1 MSPGNGKG
9 RPRQGDPNPSNV
21 QNLDNDQ
28 NTPALRRMP
37 VWHAYAEVRVVVGR
51 GGRPRLVL
59 LVTCP
64 LPSCRQQHLH
74 QARLPFL
81 AAVRTGA
88 CGGRYT
94 VHAATAAVAA

>member
-21 QNLDNDQ
+21 LNLDAAQ
-28 NTPALRRMP
+28 GTPALRRTP
-37 VWHAYAEVRVVVGR
+37 VWHAHAEVRVVSGR
-51 GGRPRLVL
+51 GGRLRLVL
-59 LVTCP
+59 IVTCP

-81 AAVRTGA
+81 ATVRTGA
-88 CGGRYT
+88 CGGRYM
-94 VHAATAAVAA
+94 VHAATAGVAA